1 MWQLYLMIAQGR
13 VDDRRRET
21 AHLRPHDSPAPEVRR
36 RTTVT
41 PTTTRPVA
49 TRAHS

>member
-21 AHLRPHDSPAPEVRR
+21 AHLRPHDSPAPEARR
-36 RTTVT
+36 GTTLT
-41 PTTTRPVA
+41 PATTRPV
-49 TRAHS
+49 TTPSHS